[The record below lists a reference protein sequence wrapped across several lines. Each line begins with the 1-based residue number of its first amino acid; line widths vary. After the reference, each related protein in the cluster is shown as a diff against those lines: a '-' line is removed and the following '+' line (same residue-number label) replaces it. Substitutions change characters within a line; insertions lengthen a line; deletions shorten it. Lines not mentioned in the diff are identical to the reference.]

1 MVEIRVFLLC
11 CIWFVQK
18 MDWSDVVFAFQE
30 FREYEIMKYFLMR
43 TRKAIV
49 SKLYIF
55 LASSFLRKI
64 QWSSGLS
71 NAWYSRPDSMLSPP
85 GWVFSILKK
94 YFKLKQTNKLAEQ
107 SRETK
112 KKEKLALI
120 SRYREWSWTD
130 KWQNLTYTFT
140 FLHPAWVHFHFL
152 HPAWTSAISSLPPL
166 LLSIPCLKRQ
176 FLSFCLRSF
185 GLSLNLNPIQV

>member
-18 MDWSDVVFAFQE
+18 LDWSDVVFAFQE

-64 QWSSGLS
+64 QWPPGFS
-71 NAWYSRPDSMLSPP
+71 NARYSRPDSMLSPP

-120 SRYREWSWTD
+120 SRYRQWSQTD

-152 HPAWTSAISSLPPL
+152 HPAGASSSTTTSSLPSL
-166 LLSIPCLKRQ
+166 LLSVPCLKRQ
-176 FLSFCLRSF
+176 VTAIFWPFR
-185 GLSLNLNPIQV
+185 LN